1 MGLPS
6 TASLTSVSLRLPES
20 LRPCESQRFLVAV
33 GGPSVLMLMRSA
45 AAPAIMRLVSLCALW
60 RVLTKAARRKVDLQ
74 TAATN

>member
-1 MGLPS
+1 M
-6 TASLTSVSLRLPES
+6 
-20 LRPCESQRFLVAV
+20 
-33 GGPSVLMLMRSA
+33 LMLMRSA